1 MNRQQLKALLAAND
15 ARLVAEAT
23 KVPVPD
29 TRIGRYRRGPQ
40 PPQAKPTHRRP
51 EFEEAFAEWQKTH
64 AVTKVLSQFGVSARA
79 RVEGKSHTFGILSRP
94 RAKRA
99 G

>member
-15 ARLVAEAT
+15 ARLAVEAARAAA
-23 KVPVPD
+23 PD
-29 TRIGRYRRGPQ
+29 TRGARYRRNPQ
-40 PPQAKPTHRRP
+40 PCRP
-51 EFEEAFAEWQKTH
+51 SRGLQRPDFGEACTEWEKTH

>member
-15 ARLVAEAT
+15 ARLAAEAAR
-23 KVPVPD
+23 VGVPD
-29 TRIGRYRRGPQ
+29 TRGARYRRKSQ
-40 PPQAKPTHRRP
+40 PRRSSQGLQRP
-51 EFEEAFAEWQKTH
+51 DFGEACTEWEKTH
-64 AVTKVLSQFGVSARA
+64 SVTKVLSQFGVSARA